1 MRDRDS
7 VQMVAFEA
15 IVAKP
20 LHQAATT
27 ATPDS
32 SAQASRELSAYLLS
46 QRQVMP
52 KKLIRLFNYH
62 IDHPNALHIQ
72 LKFCSMRD
80 NDWKHFTFLVTTIRF
95 VKQLVVWKVGLSSVG
110 FSAVCKAVNVLK
122 QLEELTLEN
131 VGLGH
136 HRLAELAEGLEA
148 LGGLKTLCLAVN
160 DLGPEAMEVLAPA
173 LAQMHTLQEV
183 NLDENIVGDQ
193 GCQRVCKALEPHET
207 LTFLS
212 LRFNTLSHVGF
223 QQLIALGLRHK
234 ALKVLAEGN
243 EIEEREFEKLSVI
256 SL

>member
-1 MRDRDS
+1 MA
-7 VQMVAFEA
+7 AFEA
-15 IVAKP
+15 VVSKP
-20 LHQAATT
+20 LHQATTT

-32 SAQASRELSAYLLS
+32 SAQASRELSAYLQC
-46 QRQVMP
+46 QRQVMH

-80 NDWKHFTFLVTTIRF
+80 SDWKHFTVLVTTCRF
-95 VKQLVVWKVGLSSVG
+95 TKQLVVWKVGLSSVG
-110 FSAVCKAVNVLK
+110 FSAVCKAVNVLQ

-136 HRLAELAEGLEA
+136 HRLAELARELRT
-148 LGGLKTLCLAVN
+148 LGCLKMLCLAVN
-160 DLGPEAMEVLAPA
+160 DLGPEEMEVLAPA
-173 LAQMHTLQEV
+173 LAQIRTLKEV
-183 NLDENIVGDQ
+183 NLDDNVVGDR

-223 QQLIALGLRHK
+223 QQLITLGLRHK

-243 EIEEREFEKLSVI
+243 EIEERELEKLSVTPV
-256 SL
+256 